1 MEYKLALNKE
11 KIARYIE
18 NFKLLALDIETS
30 PLSQYRNDE
39 KSALDAH
46 KSTITGMSFSVS
58 KGSGIY
64 VPFHHKVGLNADF
77 VDNWDWIKQNIL
89 MNENLIVVIHNAAFE
104 TMFFYALGCVPQCK
118 VYDTLAAAQMTL
130 KTQTEFRKLADS
142 GLKKLVPELLNIELP
157 SFKDVTQGVYFDMLD
172 SESFETIRYACA
184 DSDYALQLYYL
195 FNKWFDENM
204 PKHRFI
210 VEQIESPTA
219 VYVGLMKYNGVHL
232 DLNLMHEKGL
242 EAGLQIDQLKED
254 IAIMTDGASIGA
266 NASTKAFKDY
276 LYKTL
281 GLPVLKTTE
290 KFSEAVDDEALILL
304 SEWCEQNRPELVPIF
319 QMIAEYRKW
328 NKLKSTYISGYL
340 KFLNTDTKRIHPDLM
355 PLATETGRF
364 ASRNANLQNCFD
376 DKTEILTKR
385 GFVLFSEL
393 RNDDEVAQW
402 ENGEIEFVKPM
413 EIISQNYEGE
423 LIQITNQHINLCM
436 TPEHRC
442 LLKSRK
448 SNKWTVVS
456 AKDYLM
462 DARQLHAGQYHFGK
476 KKMNIHQIIILCAT
490 QADGN
495 YRDGGIEFSFSKE
508 RKYYRLKYA
517 LDVTK
522 TKYGEGFR
530 KSGQYRIRIMK
541 GPLVEWI
548 KSLLGDKKCFGKWL
562 LNYDR
567 NTVKTILDEIQHWDG
582 CFTRSNFYSSSVKE
596 NVDWMQILYVLTGTR
611 AHLREYWN
619 KNSNSAINYQLDIT
633 DSLFSQ
639 TANAKKEVFAYK
651 GKVYCVSVPSEFI
664 VVRRFGQVCITGNCP
679 RKDNDPIGIR
689 KFIAAPKGKML
700 ISLDFSQIE
709 LRVGAFYCRDEKMLE
724 TYRNNGDIHAQ
735 TTSVIFNIPF
745 SEAIDKGNSHYKER
759 RTIAKNCNF
768 GVFYGLF
775 PKGLQRTLK
784 FKAGLS
790 KSIDECY
797 EIISNLKAGY
807 KGLEIWQRKVKRQA
821 AEDGYTE
828 TYLGRRRYLPSITS
842 ADWAKKSF
850 AQRCALNT
858 PIQGTAAD
866 ILKLAMGRIIKGLSE
881 RLWLKPLLQVH
892 DELIF
897 EVPEDKVNESVE
909 FVKSC
914 MEQQPFEDF
923 DVPIIAEAE
932 VGKTFGTLHE
942 I

>member
-11 KIARYIE
+11 EIAKYIE
-18 NFKLLALDIETS
+18 NSKILALDIETS
-30 PLSQYRNDE
+30 PLPQYRDDE

-77 VDNWDWIKQNIL
+77 VDTWQWIKENIL
-89 MNENLIVVIHNAAFE
+89 MNENLTVVIHNAAFE

-118 VYDTLAAAQMTL
+118 IYDTLAAAQMTL
-130 KTQTEFRKLADS
+130 KNETEFRKLSDS
-142 GLKKLVPELLNIELP
+142 GLKKLAPELLGIELP
-157 SFKDVTQGVYFDMLD
+157 SFEDVTDGNFFNELS
-172 SESFETIRYACA
+172 SEDFETIRYACA
-184 DSDYALQLYYL
+184 DSDYALQLYHV
-195 FNKWFDENM
+195 FNKWFAKNM

-219 VYVGLMKYNGVHL
+219 VYVGLMKYNGVPL
-232 DLNLMHEKGL
+232 DLGLMHKKGI
-242 EAGLQIDQLKED
+242 EASSQIDQLQED
-254 IAIMTDGASIGA
+254 IAIMTDGVDVGA

-304 SEWCEQNRPELVPIF
+304 SEWCEQNRPDLVPIF
-319 QMIAEYRKW
+319 QMITEYRKW
-328 NKLKSTYISGYL
+328 NKLKSTYIDGYL
-340 KFLNTDTKRIHPDLM
+340 KFLNTATNRIHPDLM

-364 ASRNANLQNCFD
+364 ASRNANLQN
-376 DKTEILTKR
+376 T
-385 GFVLFSEL
+385 
-393 RNDDEVAQW
+393 
-402 ENGEIEFVKPM
+402 
-413 EIISQNYEGE
+413 
-423 LIQITNQHINLCM
+423 
-436 TPEHRC
+436 
-442 LLKSRK
+442 
-448 SNKWTVVS
+448 
-456 AKDYLM
+456 
-462 DARQLHAGQYHFGK
+462 
-476 KKMNIHQIIILCAT
+476 
-490 QADGN
+490 
-495 YRDGGIEFSFSKE
+495 
-508 RKYYRLKYA
+508 
-517 LDVTK
+517 
-522 TKYGEGFR
+522 
-530 KSGQYRIRIMK
+530 
-541 GPLVEWI
+541 
-548 KSLLGDKKCFGKWL
+548 
-562 LNYDR
+562 
-567 NTVKTILDEIQHWDG
+567 
-582 CFTRSNFYSSSVKE
+582 
-596 NVDWMQILYVLTGTR
+596 
-611 AHLREYWN
+611 
-619 KNSNSAINYQLDIT
+619 
-633 DSLFSQ
+633 
-639 TANAKKEVFAYK
+639 
-651 GKVYCVSVPSEFI
+651 
-664 VVRRFGQVCITGNCP
+664 P

-724 TYRNNGDIHAQ
+724 TYRNNGDIHAS

-745 SEAIDKGNSHYKER
+745 KEAVDKNVEHYKER

-807 KGLEIWQRKVKRQA
+807 KGLESWQRKVKRQA

-828 TYLGRRRYLPSITS
+828 TYLGRRRYLPNITS
-842 ADWAKKSF
+842 ANWGKKSF

-897 EVPEDKVNESVE
+897 EVPEDKVNEAVN
-909 FVKSC
+909 FVQEC
-914 MEQQPFEDF
+914 MEQQPFKAF

>member
-364 ASRNANLQNCFD
+364 ASRNANLQN
-376 DKTEILTKR
+376 T
-385 GFVLFSEL
+385 
-393 RNDDEVAQW
+393 
-402 ENGEIEFVKPM
+402 
-413 EIISQNYEGE
+413 
-423 LIQITNQHINLCM
+423 
-436 TPEHRC
+436 
-442 LLKSRK
+442 
-448 SNKWTVVS
+448 
-456 AKDYLM
+456 
-462 DARQLHAGQYHFGK
+462 
-476 KKMNIHQIIILCAT
+476 
-490 QADGN
+490 
-495 YRDGGIEFSFSKE
+495 
-508 RKYYRLKYA
+508 
-517 LDVTK
+517 
-522 TKYGEGFR
+522 
-530 KSGQYRIRIMK
+530 
-541 GPLVEWI
+541 
-548 KSLLGDKKCFGKWL
+548 
-562 LNYDR
+562 
-567 NTVKTILDEIQHWDG
+567 
-582 CFTRSNFYSSSVKE
+582 
-596 NVDWMQILYVLTGTR
+596 
-611 AHLREYWN
+611 
-619 KNSNSAINYQLDIT
+619 
-633 DSLFSQ
+633 
-639 TANAKKEVFAYK
+639 
-651 GKVYCVSVPSEFI
+651 
-664 VVRRFGQVCITGNCP
+664 P

-709 LRVGAFYCRDEKMLE
+709 LRIGAFYCRDEKMLE

-790 KSIDECY
+790 KSIDECC

-807 KGLEIWQRKVKRQA
+807 KGLEKWQRKGKRQA
-821 AEDGYTE
+821 AEDGYVE

-842 ADWAKKSF
+842 ADWGKKSF

-881 RLWLKPLLQVH
+881 RLWLKPLLQIH

-897 EVPEDKVNESVE
+897 EVPKDKVNEAVN
-909 FVKSC
+909 FVKEC
-914 MEQQPFEDF
+914 MEQQPFEGF
-923 DVPIIAEAE
+923 DVPIIAEAAAGE
-932 VGKTFGTLHE
+932 TFGTLSE
-942 I
+942 LENGTLPLPITSY

>member
-242 EAGLQIDQLKED
+242 EASLQIDQLKED
-254 IAIMTDGASIGA
+254 IAIMTDGVDVGA

-276 LYKTL
+276 LYKTI

-328 NKLKSTYISGYL
+328 NKLKSTYIDGYL
-340 KFLNTDTKRIHPDLM
+340 KFLNTATNRIHPDLM

-364 ASRNANLQNCFD
+364 ASRNANLQN
-376 DKTEILTKR
+376 
-385 GFVLFSEL
+385 
-393 RNDDEVAQW
+393 
-402 ENGEIEFVKPM
+402 M
-413 EIISQNYEGE
+413 
-423 LIQITNQHINLCM
+423 
-436 TPEHRC
+436 
-442 LLKSRK
+442 
-448 SNKWTVVS
+448 
-456 AKDYLM
+456 
-462 DARQLHAGQYHFGK
+462 
-476 KKMNIHQIIILCAT
+476 
-490 QADGN
+490 
-495 YRDGGIEFSFSKE
+495 
-508 RKYYRLKYA
+508 
-517 LDVTK
+517 
-522 TKYGEGFR
+522 
-530 KSGQYRIRIMK
+530 
-541 GPLVEWI
+541 
-548 KSLLGDKKCFGKWL
+548 
-562 LNYDR
+562 
-567 NTVKTILDEIQHWDG
+567 
-582 CFTRSNFYSSSVKE
+582 
-596 NVDWMQILYVLTGTR
+596 
-611 AHLREYWN
+611 
-619 KNSNSAINYQLDIT
+619 
-633 DSLFSQ
+633 
-639 TANAKKEVFAYK
+639 
-651 GKVYCVSVPSEFI
+651 
-664 VVRRFGQVCITGNCP
+664 P

-700 ISLDFSQIE
+700 VSLDFSQIE
-709 LRVGAFYCRDEKMLE
+709 LRVGAFYCKDEKMLE

-745 SEAIDKGNSHYKER
+745 SEAIDKGASRYKER

-790 KSIDECY
+790 KSIDECC

-807 KGLEIWQRKVKRQA
+807 KGLEKWQRKVKRQA
-821 AEDGYTE
+821 AKDGHAE

-842 ADWAKKSF
+842 ADWGKKSF

-897 EVPEDKVNESVE
+897 EVPEDKVNEAVN
-909 FVKSC
+909 FVKKC
-914 MEQQPFEDF
+914 MEQQPFEGF
-923 DVPIIAEAE
+923 DVPIIAEAAAGE
-932 VGKTFGTLHE
+932 TFGTLSE
-942 I
+942 LENGTLPLPITSF

>member
-1 MEYKLALNKE
+1 MDYKLALNKE
-11 KIARYIE
+11 EIARYIE

-30 PLSQYRNDE
+30 PLPQYRNDE

-77 VDNWDWIKQNIL
+77 VDTWQWIKENIL
-89 MNENLIVVIHNAAFE
+89 MNENLTLVIHNAAFE

-130 KTQTEFRKLADS
+130 KIKTEFRKLSDC

-157 SFKDVTQGVYFDMLD
+157 SFEDVTQGVYFDMLD

-210 VEQIESPTA
+210 AEQIESHTA
-219 VYVGLMKYNGVHL
+219 VYVGLMKYNGVPL
-232 DLNLMHEKGL
+232 DLDLMHEKGL
-242 EAGLQIDQLKED
+242 EASLQIDQLKED

-266 NASTKAFKDY
+266 NASTKAFKNY

-304 SEWCEQNRPELVPIF
+304 SEWCEKNWPELVPIF

-328 NKLKSTYISGYL
+328 NKLKSTYIDGYL
-340 KFLNTDTKRIHPDLM
+340 KFLNTATNRIHPDLM

-364 ASRNANLQNCFD
+364 ASRNANLQN
-376 DKTEILTKR
+376 
-385 GFVLFSEL
+385 
-393 RNDDEVAQW
+393 
-402 ENGEIEFVKPM
+402 M
-413 EIISQNYEGE
+413 
-423 LIQITNQHINLCM
+423 
-436 TPEHRC
+436 
-442 LLKSRK
+442 
-448 SNKWTVVS
+448 
-456 AKDYLM
+456 
-462 DARQLHAGQYHFGK
+462 
-476 KKMNIHQIIILCAT
+476 
-490 QADGN
+490 
-495 YRDGGIEFSFSKE
+495 
-508 RKYYRLKYA
+508 
-517 LDVTK
+517 
-522 TKYGEGFR
+522 
-530 KSGQYRIRIMK
+530 
-541 GPLVEWI
+541 
-548 KSLLGDKKCFGKWL
+548 
-562 LNYDR
+562 
-567 NTVKTILDEIQHWDG
+567 
-582 CFTRSNFYSSSVKE
+582 
-596 NVDWMQILYVLTGTR
+596 
-611 AHLREYWN
+611 
-619 KNSNSAINYQLDIT
+619 
-633 DSLFSQ
+633 
-639 TANAKKEVFAYK
+639 
-651 GKVYCVSVPSEFI
+651 
-664 VVRRFGQVCITGNCP
+664 P

-689 KFIAAPKGKML
+689 KFIAAPRGNVL

-745 SEAIDKGNSHYKER
+745 SEAIDKGASHYKER

-775 PKGLQRTLK
+775 PKGLRKTLK
-784 FKAGLS
+784 FKAGLN
-790 KSIDECY
+790 KSIDECC
-797 EIISNLKAGY
+797 EVISNLKAGY
-807 KGLEIWQRKVKRQA
+807 KGLEKWQREVKRQA
-821 AEDGYTE
+821 AEDGYVE

-842 ADWAKKSF
+842 ADWGKKSF

-897 EVPEDKVNESVE
+897 EVPEDKVNEAVN
-909 FVKSC
+909 FVKKC
-914 MEQQPFEDF
+914 MEQQPFKGF
-923 DVPIIAEAE
+923 DVPIIAEAAAGE
-932 VGKTFGTLHE
+932 TFGTLHE

>member
-11 KIARYIE
+11 EIAKYIE
-18 NFKLLALDIETS
+18 NSKILALDIETS
-30 PLSQYRNDE
+30 PLPQYRNDE

-77 VDNWDWIKQNIL
+77 VDTWQWIKENIL
-89 MNENLIVVIHNAAFE
+89 MNEKLTVVIHNAAFE

-118 VYDTLAAAQMTL
+118 IYDTMAAAQMTL
-130 KTQTEFRKLADS
+130 KTKTEFRKLNDC
-142 GLKKLVPELLNIELP
+142 GLKNLVQKLIKDKLP
-157 SFKDVTQGVYFDMLD
+157 TFEDVTNGMFFDELN
-172 SESFETIRYACA
+172 SEDFETIRYACA

-195 FNKWFDENM
+195 FNKWFAENM

-210 VEQIESPTA
+210 IEQIESPTA
-219 VYVGLMKYNGVHL
+219 VYVGLMKYNGVPL

-242 EAGLQIDQLKED
+242 EADLQIDQLKED

-266 NASTKAFKDY
+266 NAGTKAFKDY

-319 QMIAEYRKW
+319 QMITEYRKW
-328 NKLKSTYISGYL
+328 NKLKSTYIDGYL
-340 KFLNTDTKRIHPDLM
+340 KFINTVTNRIHPDLM

-364 ASRNANLQNCFD
+364 ASRNANLQN
-376 DKTEILTKR
+376 T
-385 GFVLFSEL
+385 
-393 RNDDEVAQW
+393 
-402 ENGEIEFVKPM
+402 
-413 EIISQNYEGE
+413 
-423 LIQITNQHINLCM
+423 
-436 TPEHRC
+436 
-442 LLKSRK
+442 
-448 SNKWTVVS
+448 
-456 AKDYLM
+456 
-462 DARQLHAGQYHFGK
+462 
-476 KKMNIHQIIILCAT
+476 
-490 QADGN
+490 
-495 YRDGGIEFSFSKE
+495 
-508 RKYYRLKYA
+508 
-517 LDVTK
+517 
-522 TKYGEGFR
+522 
-530 KSGQYRIRIMK
+530 
-541 GPLVEWI
+541 
-548 KSLLGDKKCFGKWL
+548 
-562 LNYDR
+562 
-567 NTVKTILDEIQHWDG
+567 
-582 CFTRSNFYSSSVKE
+582 
-596 NVDWMQILYVLTGTR
+596 
-611 AHLREYWN
+611 
-619 KNSNSAINYQLDIT
+619 
-633 DSLFSQ
+633 
-639 TANAKKEVFAYK
+639 
-651 GKVYCVSVPSEFI
+651 
-664 VVRRFGQVCITGNCP
+664 P

-689 KFIAAPKGKML
+689 KFIAAPKGKVL

-735 TTSVIFNIPF
+735 TTSVIFNITF

-790 KSIDECY
+790 KSIDECC

-807 KGLEIWQRKVKRQA
+807 KGLESWQRKVKRQA

-842 ADWAKKSF
+842 ADWGKKSF

-897 EVPEDKVNESVE
+897 EVPEDKVNEAVN
-909 FVKSC
+909 FVKEC

-923 DVPIIAEAE
+923 DVPIIAEAAAGE
-932 VGKTFGTLHE
+932 TFGTLSE
-942 I
+942 LENGTLPLPITSYCSK

>member
-364 ASRNANLQNCFD
+364 ASRNANLQN
-376 DKTEILTKR
+376 T
-385 GFVLFSEL
+385 
-393 RNDDEVAQW
+393 
-402 ENGEIEFVKPM
+402 
-413 EIISQNYEGE
+413 
-423 LIQITNQHINLCM
+423 
-436 TPEHRC
+436 
-442 LLKSRK
+442 
-448 SNKWTVVS
+448 
-456 AKDYLM
+456 
-462 DARQLHAGQYHFGK
+462 
-476 KKMNIHQIIILCAT
+476 
-490 QADGN
+490 
-495 YRDGGIEFSFSKE
+495 
-508 RKYYRLKYA
+508 
-517 LDVTK
+517 
-522 TKYGEGFR
+522 
-530 KSGQYRIRIMK
+530 
-541 GPLVEWI
+541 
-548 KSLLGDKKCFGKWL
+548 
-562 LNYDR
+562 
-567 NTVKTILDEIQHWDG
+567 
-582 CFTRSNFYSSSVKE
+582 
-596 NVDWMQILYVLTGTR
+596 
-611 AHLREYWN
+611 
-619 KNSNSAINYQLDIT
+619 
-633 DSLFSQ
+633 
-639 TANAKKEVFAYK
+639 
-651 GKVYCVSVPSEFI
+651 
-664 VVRRFGQVCITGNCP
+664 P

-709 LRVGAFYCRDEKMLE
+709 LRIGAFYCRDEKMLE

-790 KSIDECY
+790 KSIDECC

-807 KGLEIWQRKVKRQA
+807 KGLEKWQRKVKRQA
-821 AEDGYTE
+821 AEDGYVE

-842 ADWAKKSF
+842 ADWGKKSF

-881 RLWLKPLLQVH
+881 RLWLKPLLQIH

-897 EVPEDKVNESVE
+897 EVPKDKVNGAVN
-909 FVKSC
+909 FVKEC
-914 MEQQPFEDF
+914 MEQQPFEGF
-923 DVPIIAEAE
+923 DVPIIAEAAAGE
-932 VGKTFGTLHE
+932 TFGTLSE
-942 I
+942 LENGTLPLPITSY

>member
-118 VYDTLAAAQMTL
+118 VYDTLAAAQMSL

-364 ASRNANLQNCFD
+364 ASRNANLQN
-376 DKTEILTKR
+376 T
-385 GFVLFSEL
+385 
-393 RNDDEVAQW
+393 
-402 ENGEIEFVKPM
+402 
-413 EIISQNYEGE
+413 
-423 LIQITNQHINLCM
+423 
-436 TPEHRC
+436 
-442 LLKSRK
+442 
-448 SNKWTVVS
+448 
-456 AKDYLM
+456 
-462 DARQLHAGQYHFGK
+462 
-476 KKMNIHQIIILCAT
+476 
-490 QADGN
+490 
-495 YRDGGIEFSFSKE
+495 
-508 RKYYRLKYA
+508 
-517 LDVTK
+517 
-522 TKYGEGFR
+522 
-530 KSGQYRIRIMK
+530 
-541 GPLVEWI
+541 
-548 KSLLGDKKCFGKWL
+548 
-562 LNYDR
+562 
-567 NTVKTILDEIQHWDG
+567 
-582 CFTRSNFYSSSVKE
+582 
-596 NVDWMQILYVLTGTR
+596 
-611 AHLREYWN
+611 
-619 KNSNSAINYQLDIT
+619 
-633 DSLFSQ
+633 
-639 TANAKKEVFAYK
+639 
-651 GKVYCVSVPSEFI
+651 
-664 VVRRFGQVCITGNCP
+664 P

-709 LRVGAFYCRDEKMLE
+709 LRIGAFYCRDEKMLE

-790 KSIDECY
+790 KSIDECC

-807 KGLEIWQRKVKRQA
+807 KGLEKWQRKVKRQA
-821 AEDGYTE
+821 AEDGYVE

-842 ADWAKKSF
+842 ADWGKKSF

-881 RLWLKPLLQVH
+881 RLWLKPLLQIH

-897 EVPEDKVNESVE
+897 EVPKDKVNEAVN
-909 FVKSC
+909 FVKEC
-914 MEQQPFEDF
+914 MEQQPFEGF
-923 DVPIIAEAE
+923 DVPIIAEAAAGE
-932 VGKTFGTLHE
+932 TFGTLSE
-942 I
+942 LENGTLPLPITSY

>member
-1 MEYKLALNKE
+1 MDYKLALSKE
-11 KIARYIE
+11 EIARYIE

-30 PLSQYRNDE
+30 PLPQYRNDE

-77 VDNWDWIKQNIL
+77 VDTWQWIKQNIL
-89 MNENLIVVIHNAAFE
+89 MNENLTLVIHNAAFE

-157 SFKDVTQGVYFDMLD
+157 SFEDVTQGVYFDMLD
-172 SESFETIRYACA
+172 PESFETICYACA
-184 DSDYALQLYYL
+184 DSDYALQLYCL

-219 VYVGLMKYNGVHL
+219 VYVGLMKYNGVPL
-232 DLNLMHEKGL
+232 DLDLMHEKGL
-242 EAGLQIDQLKED
+242 EASLQIDQLKED

-266 NASTKAFKDY
+266 NASTKAFKNY

-304 SEWCEQNRPELVPIF
+304 SEWCEKNRPELVPIF

-328 NKLKSTYISGYL
+328 NKLKSTYIDGYL
-340 KFLNTDTKRIHPDLM
+340 KFLNTATNRIHPDLM

-364 ASRNANLQNCFD
+364 ASRNANLQN
-376 DKTEILTKR
+376 
-385 GFVLFSEL
+385 
-393 RNDDEVAQW
+393 
-402 ENGEIEFVKPM
+402 M
-413 EIISQNYEGE
+413 
-423 LIQITNQHINLCM
+423 
-436 TPEHRC
+436 
-442 LLKSRK
+442 
-448 SNKWTVVS
+448 
-456 AKDYLM
+456 
-462 DARQLHAGQYHFGK
+462 
-476 KKMNIHQIIILCAT
+476 
-490 QADGN
+490 
-495 YRDGGIEFSFSKE
+495 
-508 RKYYRLKYA
+508 
-517 LDVTK
+517 
-522 TKYGEGFR
+522 
-530 KSGQYRIRIMK
+530 
-541 GPLVEWI
+541 
-548 KSLLGDKKCFGKWL
+548 
-562 LNYDR
+562 
-567 NTVKTILDEIQHWDG
+567 
-582 CFTRSNFYSSSVKE
+582 
-596 NVDWMQILYVLTGTR
+596 
-611 AHLREYWN
+611 
-619 KNSNSAINYQLDIT
+619 
-633 DSLFSQ
+633 
-639 TANAKKEVFAYK
+639 
-651 GKVYCVSVPSEFI
+651 
-664 VVRRFGQVCITGNCP
+664 P

-689 KFIAAPKGKML
+689 KFIAAPRGNVL

-745 SEAIDKGNSHYKER
+745 SEAIDKGASHYKER

-775 PKGLQRTLK
+775 PKGLQKTLK
-784 FKAGLS
+784 FKAGLN
-790 KSIDECY
+790 KSIDECC
-797 EIISNLKAGY
+797 EVISNLKAGY
-807 KGLEIWQRKVKRQA
+807 EGLEKWQREVKRQA
-821 AEDGYTE
+821 AEDGYVE

-842 ADWAKKSF
+842 ADWGKKSF

-881 RLWLKPLLQVH
+881 RLWIKPLLQVH

-897 EVPEDKVNESVE
+897 EVPENKVNEAVN
-909 FVKSC
+909 FVKKC
-914 MEQQPFEDF
+914 MEQQPFEGF
-923 DVPIIAEAE
+923 DVPIIAEAAAGE
-932 VGKTFGTLHE
+932 TFGTLHE

>member
-1 MEYKLALNKE
+1 MDYKLALNKE
-11 KIARYIE
+11 EIARYIE

-30 PLSQYRNDE
+30 PLPQYRNDE

-77 VDNWDWIKQNIL
+77 VDIWEWIKENIL
-89 MNENLIVVIHNAAFE
+89 MNENLTLVIHNAAFE

-130 KTQTEFRKLADS
+130 KTQTKFRKLADS

-157 SFKDVTQGVYFDMLD
+157 SFEDVTQGVYFDMLD

-184 DSDYALQLYYL
+184 DSDYALQLYHV

-364 ASRNANLQNCFD
+364 ASRNANLQN
-376 DKTEILTKR
+376 T
-385 GFVLFSEL
+385 
-393 RNDDEVAQW
+393 
-402 ENGEIEFVKPM
+402 
-413 EIISQNYEGE
+413 
-423 LIQITNQHINLCM
+423 
-436 TPEHRC
+436 
-442 LLKSRK
+442 
-448 SNKWTVVS
+448 
-456 AKDYLM
+456 
-462 DARQLHAGQYHFGK
+462 
-476 KKMNIHQIIILCAT
+476 
-490 QADGN
+490 
-495 YRDGGIEFSFSKE
+495 
-508 RKYYRLKYA
+508 
-517 LDVTK
+517 
-522 TKYGEGFR
+522 
-530 KSGQYRIRIMK
+530 
-541 GPLVEWI
+541 
-548 KSLLGDKKCFGKWL
+548 
-562 LNYDR
+562 
-567 NTVKTILDEIQHWDG
+567 
-582 CFTRSNFYSSSVKE
+582 
-596 NVDWMQILYVLTGTR
+596 
-611 AHLREYWN
+611 
-619 KNSNSAINYQLDIT
+619 
-633 DSLFSQ
+633 
-639 TANAKKEVFAYK
+639 
-651 GKVYCVSVPSEFI
+651 
-664 VVRRFGQVCITGNCP
+664 P

-709 LRVGAFYCRDEKMLE
+709 LRIGAFYCRDEKMLE

-790 KSIDECY
+790 KSIDECC
-797 EIISNLKAGY
+797 EIISNLKAGD
-807 KGLEIWQRKVKRQA
+807 KGLEKWQRKVKKQA
-821 AEDGYTE
+821 AEDGCIE

-842 ADWAKKSF
+842 ADWGKKSF

-897 EVPEDKVNESVE
+897 EVPEDKVNEAVN
-909 FVKSC
+909 FVKEC
-914 MEQQPFEDF
+914 MEQQPFEGF
-923 DVPIIAEAE
+923 DVPIIAEAAAGE
-932 VGKTFGTLHE
+932 TFGTLSE
-942 I
+942 LENGTLPLPITSYCSK

>member
-1 MEYKLALNKE
+1 MLNYKLALSKE
-11 KIARYIE
+11 EIARYIE

-30 PLSQYRNDE
+30 PLPQYRNDE

-58 KGSGIY
+58 KVSGIY

-77 VDNWDWIKQNIL
+77 VNTWDWIKQNIL
-89 MNENLIVVIHNAAFE
+89 MDENLTVVVHNAAFE

-118 VYDTLAAAQMTL
+118 IYDTLAAAQLTL
-130 KTQTEFRKLADS
+130 KTSTEFRKLSDS
-142 GLKKLVPELLNIELP
+142 GLKKLVPELLKVELP
-157 SFKDVTQGVYFDMLD
+157 TFEDVTKGCFFDELD
-172 SESFETIRYACA
+172 SQNPETIRYACA
-184 DSDYALQLYYL
+184 DSDYTLQLYHV
-195 FNKWFDENM
+195 FNNWFDENL

-210 VEQIESPTA
+210 VAQIESPTA
-219 VYVGLMKYNGVHL
+219 VYVGLMKYNGVPL
-232 DLNLMHEKGL
+232 DLDLMHKKGI
-242 EAGLQIDQLKED
+242 EASLQIDQLKED
-254 IAIMTDGASIGA
+254 IAIMTDGVDVGA

-290 KFSEAVDDEALILL
+290 KFSEAVNDEALILL

-328 NKLKSTYISGYL
+328 NKLKSTYIDGYL
-340 KFLNTDTKRIHPDLM
+340 KFLNTATKRIHPDLM

-364 ASRNANLQNCFD
+364 ASRNANLQN
-376 DKTEILTKR
+376 T
-385 GFVLFSEL
+385 
-393 RNDDEVAQW
+393 
-402 ENGEIEFVKPM
+402 
-413 EIISQNYEGE
+413 
-423 LIQITNQHINLCM
+423 
-436 TPEHRC
+436 
-442 LLKSRK
+442 
-448 SNKWTVVS
+448 
-456 AKDYLM
+456 
-462 DARQLHAGQYHFGK
+462 
-476 KKMNIHQIIILCAT
+476 
-490 QADGN
+490 
-495 YRDGGIEFSFSKE
+495 
-508 RKYYRLKYA
+508 
-517 LDVTK
+517 
-522 TKYGEGFR
+522 
-530 KSGQYRIRIMK
+530 
-541 GPLVEWI
+541 
-548 KSLLGDKKCFGKWL
+548 
-562 LNYDR
+562 
-567 NTVKTILDEIQHWDG
+567 
-582 CFTRSNFYSSSVKE
+582 
-596 NVDWMQILYVLTGTR
+596 
-611 AHLREYWN
+611 
-619 KNSNSAINYQLDIT
+619 
-633 DSLFSQ
+633 
-639 TANAKKEVFAYK
+639 
-651 GKVYCVSVPSEFI
+651 
-664 VVRRFGQVCITGNCP
+664 P

-700 ISLDFSQIE
+700 VSLDFSQIE
-709 LRVGAFYCRDEKMLE
+709 LRIGAFYCRDEKMLE

-745 SEAIDKGNSHYKER
+745 SEAINKGASHYKER

-807 KGLEIWQRKVKRQA
+807 KGLEKWQRKVKRQA
-821 AEDGYTE
+821 AEDGHAE
-828 TYLGRRRYLPSITS
+828 TYLGRRRYLPNIIS
-842 ADWAKKSF
+842 ADWGKKSF

-866 ILKLAMGRIIKGLSE
+866 ILKLAMGRLIKGLSE
-881 RLWLKPLLQVH
+881 RLWLKPLLQIH

-897 EVPEDKVNESVE
+897 EVPEDKVNEAVN
-909 FVKSC
+909 FVKKC
-914 MEQQPFEDF
+914 MEKQPFEDF

>member
-1 MEYKLALNKE
+1 MDYKLALNKE
-11 KIARYIE
+11 EIARYIE

-30 PLSQYRNDE
+30 PLPQYRNDE

-77 VDNWDWIKQNIL
+77 VDIWEWIKENIL
-89 MNENLIVVIHNAAFE
+89 MNENLTLVIHNAAFE

-364 ASRNANLQNCFD
+364 ASRNANLQN
-376 DKTEILTKR
+376 T
-385 GFVLFSEL
+385 
-393 RNDDEVAQW
+393 
-402 ENGEIEFVKPM
+402 
-413 EIISQNYEGE
+413 
-423 LIQITNQHINLCM
+423 
-436 TPEHRC
+436 
-442 LLKSRK
+442 
-448 SNKWTVVS
+448 
-456 AKDYLM
+456 
-462 DARQLHAGQYHFGK
+462 
-476 KKMNIHQIIILCAT
+476 
-490 QADGN
+490 
-495 YRDGGIEFSFSKE
+495 
-508 RKYYRLKYA
+508 
-517 LDVTK
+517 
-522 TKYGEGFR
+522 
-530 KSGQYRIRIMK
+530 
-541 GPLVEWI
+541 
-548 KSLLGDKKCFGKWL
+548 
-562 LNYDR
+562 
-567 NTVKTILDEIQHWDG
+567 
-582 CFTRSNFYSSSVKE
+582 
-596 NVDWMQILYVLTGTR
+596 
-611 AHLREYWN
+611 
-619 KNSNSAINYQLDIT
+619 
-633 DSLFSQ
+633 
-639 TANAKKEVFAYK
+639 
-651 GKVYCVSVPSEFI
+651 
-664 VVRRFGQVCITGNCP
+664 P

-709 LRVGAFYCRDEKMLE
+709 LRIGAFYCRDEKMLE

-790 KSIDECY
+790 KSIDECC

-807 KGLEIWQRKVKRQA
+807 KGLEKWQRKVKRQA
-821 AEDGYTE
+821 AEDGYVE

-842 ADWAKKSF
+842 ADWGKKSF

-881 RLWLKPLLQVH
+881 RLWLKPLLQIH

-897 EVPEDKVNESVE
+897 EVPKDKVNEAVN
-909 FVKSC
+909 FVKEC
-914 MEQQPFEDF
+914 MEQQPFEGF
-923 DVPIIAEAE
+923 DVPIIAEAAAGE
-932 VGKTFGTLHE
+932 TFGTLSE
-942 I
+942 LENGTLPLPITSY

>member
-1 MEYKLALNKE
+1 MDYKLALSKE
-11 KIARYIE
+11 EIARYIE

-30 PLSQYRNDE
+30 PLPQYRNDE
-39 KSALDAH
+39 KSALDTH

-58 KGSGIY
+58 KDSGIY

-77 VDNWDWIKQNIL
+77 VDTWQWIKENIL
-89 MNENLIVVIHNAAFE
+89 MNENLTLVIHNAAFE
-104 TMFFYALGCVPQCK
+104 TMFFYALSCVPQCK
-118 VYDTLAAAQMTL
+118 IYDTLAAAQMTL
-130 KTQTEFRKLADS
+130 KTDTEFRKLSDC

-157 SFKDVTQGVYFDMLD
+157 SFEDVTQGVYFDMLD

-219 VYVGLMKYNGVHL
+219 VYVGLMKYNGVPL
-232 DLNLMHEKGL
+232 DLDLMHKKDV
-242 EAGLQIDQLKED
+242 EASLQIDQLKED

-266 NASTKAFKDY
+266 NASTKAFKNY

-328 NKLKSTYISGYL
+328 NKLKSTYIDGYL
-340 KFLNTDTKRIHPDLM
+340 KFLNTATNRIHPDLM

-364 ASRNANLQNCFD
+364 ASRNANLQN
-376 DKTEILTKR
+376 
-385 GFVLFSEL
+385 
-393 RNDDEVAQW
+393 
-402 ENGEIEFVKPM
+402 M
-413 EIISQNYEGE
+413 
-423 LIQITNQHINLCM
+423 
-436 TPEHRC
+436 
-442 LLKSRK
+442 
-448 SNKWTVVS
+448 
-456 AKDYLM
+456 
-462 DARQLHAGQYHFGK
+462 
-476 KKMNIHQIIILCAT
+476 
-490 QADGN
+490 
-495 YRDGGIEFSFSKE
+495 
-508 RKYYRLKYA
+508 
-517 LDVTK
+517 
-522 TKYGEGFR
+522 
-530 KSGQYRIRIMK
+530 
-541 GPLVEWI
+541 
-548 KSLLGDKKCFGKWL
+548 
-562 LNYDR
+562 
-567 NTVKTILDEIQHWDG
+567 
-582 CFTRSNFYSSSVKE
+582 
-596 NVDWMQILYVLTGTR
+596 
-611 AHLREYWN
+611 
-619 KNSNSAINYQLDIT
+619 
-633 DSLFSQ
+633 
-639 TANAKKEVFAYK
+639 
-651 GKVYCVSVPSEFI
+651 
-664 VVRRFGQVCITGNCP
+664 P

-700 ISLDFSQIE
+700 VSLDFSQIE

-790 KSIDECY
+790 KSIDECC

-807 KGLEIWQRKVKRQA
+807 KGLEKWQRKVKRQA
-821 AEDGYTE
+821 AEDGYVE

-842 ADWAKKSF
+842 ADWGKKSF

-881 RLWLKPLLQVH
+881 RLWLKPLLQIH

-897 EVPEDKVNESVE
+897 EVPKDKVNEAVN
-909 FVKSC
+909 FVKEC
-914 MEQQPFEDF
+914 MEQQPFEGF
-923 DVPIIAEAE
+923 DVPIIAEAAAGE
-932 VGKTFGTLHE
+932 TFGTLSE
-942 I
+942 LENGTLPLPITSY

>member
-1 MEYKLALNKE
+1 MEYKLALNRE
-11 KIARYIE
+11 EIARYIE
-18 NFKLLALDIETS
+18 KFKLLALDIETS

-77 VDNWDWIKQNIL
+77 VDTWQWIKENVL
-89 MNENLIVVIHNAAFE
+89 MNENLTLVIHNAAFE
-104 TMFFYALGCVPQCK
+104 TMFLYALGCIPQCK
-118 VYDTLAAAQMTL
+118 IYDTMAAAQMTL
-130 KTQTEFRKLADS
+130 KNEAEFRKLSDS
-142 GLKKLVPELLNIELP
+142 GLKKLAPELLEIELP
-157 SFKDVTQGVYFDMLD
+157 SFEDVTDGNFFDELS
-172 SESFETIRYACA
+172 SEDFETIRYACA
-184 DSDYALQLYYL
+184 DSDYALQLYHL

-219 VYVGLMKYNGVHL
+219 VYVGLMKYNGVPL
-232 DLNLMHEKGL
+232 DLDLMHEKGL
-242 EAGLQIDQLKED
+242 EASLQIDQLKED
-254 IAIMTDGASIGA
+254 IAIMTDGVNVGA

-281 GLPVLKTTE
+281 RLPVLKTTE

-304 SEWCEQNRPELVPIF
+304 SEWCEQNRPGLVPIF
-319 QMIAEYRKW
+319 QMITEYRKW
-328 NKLKSTYISGYL
+328 NKLKSTYIDGYL
-340 KFLNTDTKRIHPDLM
+340 KFLNIATNRIHPDLM

-364 ASRNANLQNCFD
+364 ASRNANLQN
-376 DKTEILTKR
+376 
-385 GFVLFSEL
+385 
-393 RNDDEVAQW
+393 
-402 ENGEIEFVKPM
+402 M
-413 EIISQNYEGE
+413 
-423 LIQITNQHINLCM
+423 
-436 TPEHRC
+436 
-442 LLKSRK
+442 
-448 SNKWTVVS
+448 
-456 AKDYLM
+456 
-462 DARQLHAGQYHFGK
+462 
-476 KKMNIHQIIILCAT
+476 
-490 QADGN
+490 
-495 YRDGGIEFSFSKE
+495 
-508 RKYYRLKYA
+508 
-517 LDVTK
+517 
-522 TKYGEGFR
+522 
-530 KSGQYRIRIMK
+530 
-541 GPLVEWI
+541 
-548 KSLLGDKKCFGKWL
+548 
-562 LNYDR
+562 
-567 NTVKTILDEIQHWDG
+567 
-582 CFTRSNFYSSSVKE
+582 
-596 NVDWMQILYVLTGTR
+596 
-611 AHLREYWN
+611 
-619 KNSNSAINYQLDIT
+619 
-633 DSLFSQ
+633 
-639 TANAKKEVFAYK
+639 
-651 GKVYCVSVPSEFI
+651 
-664 VVRRFGQVCITGNCP
+664 P

-689 KFIAAPKGKML
+689 KFIAAPRGKVL
-700 ISLDFSQIE
+700 VSLDFSQIE

-790 KSIDECY
+790 KSINECC

-807 KGLEIWQRKVKRQA
+807 KGLEKWQRKVKRQA
-821 AEDGYTE
+821 ADDGYTE
-828 TYLGRRRYLPSITS
+828 TYLGRRRYLPDITS
-842 ADWAKKSF
+842 ANWGKKSF

-866 ILKLAMGRIIKGLSE
+866 ILKLAMGRIIKGLPK

-897 EVPEDKVNESVE
+897 EVPEDKVNEAVN
-909 FVKSC
+909 FVKEC
-914 MEQQPFEDF
+914 MEQQPFEAF

>member
-1 MEYKLALNKE
+1 MLNYKLALSKE
-11 KIARYIE
+11 EIARYIE

-30 PLSQYRNDE
+30 PLPQYRNDE

-77 VDNWDWIKQNIL
+77 VDTWQWIKQNIL
-89 MNENLIVVIHNAAFE
+89 MNENLTLVIHNAAFE

-130 KTQTEFRKLADS
+130 KIKTEFRKLSDC

-157 SFKDVTQGVYFDMLD
+157 SFEDVTQGVYFDMLD
-172 SESFETIRYACA
+172 PESFETICYACA
-184 DSDYALQLYYL
+184 DSDYALQLYCL

-219 VYVGLMKYNGVHL
+219 VYVGLMKYNGVPL
-232 DLNLMHEKGL
+232 DLDLMHKKDV
-242 EAGLQIDQLKED
+242 EASLQIDQLKED

-266 NASTKAFKDY
+266 NASTKAFKNY

-304 SEWCEQNRPELVPIF
+304 SEWCEKNWPELVPIF

-328 NKLKSTYISGYL
+328 NKLKSTYIDGYL
-340 KFLNTDTKRIHPDLM
+340 KFLNTATNRIHPDLM

-364 ASRNANLQNCFD
+364 ASRNANLQN
-376 DKTEILTKR
+376 T
-385 GFVLFSEL
+385 
-393 RNDDEVAQW
+393 
-402 ENGEIEFVKPM
+402 
-413 EIISQNYEGE
+413 
-423 LIQITNQHINLCM
+423 
-436 TPEHRC
+436 
-442 LLKSRK
+442 
-448 SNKWTVVS
+448 
-456 AKDYLM
+456 
-462 DARQLHAGQYHFGK
+462 
-476 KKMNIHQIIILCAT
+476 
-490 QADGN
+490 
-495 YRDGGIEFSFSKE
+495 
-508 RKYYRLKYA
+508 
-517 LDVTK
+517 
-522 TKYGEGFR
+522 
-530 KSGQYRIRIMK
+530 
-541 GPLVEWI
+541 
-548 KSLLGDKKCFGKWL
+548 
-562 LNYDR
+562 
-567 NTVKTILDEIQHWDG
+567 
-582 CFTRSNFYSSSVKE
+582 
-596 NVDWMQILYVLTGTR
+596 
-611 AHLREYWN
+611 
-619 KNSNSAINYQLDIT
+619 
-633 DSLFSQ
+633 
-639 TANAKKEVFAYK
+639 
-651 GKVYCVSVPSEFI
+651 
-664 VVRRFGQVCITGNCP
+664 P

-700 ISLDFSQIE
+700 VSLDFSQIE
-709 LRVGAFYCRDEKMLE
+709 LRIGAFYCRDEKMLE

-745 SEAIDKGNSHYKER
+745 SEAINKGASHYKER

-807 KGLEIWQRKVKRQA
+807 KGLEKWQRKVKRQA
-821 AEDGYTE
+821 AEDGHAE

-842 ADWAKKSF
+842 ADWGKKSF

-881 RLWLKPLLQVH
+881 RLWIKPLLQVH

-897 EVPEDKVNESVE
+897 EVPENKVNEAVN
-909 FVKSC
+909 FVKKC
-914 MEQQPFEDF
+914 MEQQPFECF
-923 DVPIIAEAE
+923 DVPIIAEAAAGE
-932 VGKTFGTLHE
+932 TFGTLHE

>member
-1 MEYKLALNKE
+1 MLNYKLALNKE
-11 KIARYIE
+11 EIARYIE

-39 KSALDAH
+39 KSALYAH

-77 VDNWDWIKQNIL
+77 VNIWDWIQSNIL
-89 MNENLIVVIHNAAFE
+89 MNEKLTVIIHNAAFE

-118 VYDTLAAAQMTL
+118 IYDTLAAAQMTL
-130 KTQTEFRKLADS
+130 KTDTEFRKLADS

-157 SFKDVTQGVYFDMLD
+157 SFEDVTQGVYFDMLD

-219 VYVGLMKYNGVHL
+219 VYVGLMKYNGVPL
-232 DLNLMHEKGL
+232 DLDLMHKKGI
-242 EAGLQIDQLKED
+242 EASLQIDQLKED

-319 QMIAEYRKW
+319 QMITEYRKW
-328 NKLKSTYISGYL
+328 NKLKSTYIDGYL
-340 KFLNTDTKRIHPDLM
+340 KFLNTATKRIHPDLM

-364 ASRNANLQNCFD
+364 ASRNANLQN
-376 DKTEILTKR
+376 T
-385 GFVLFSEL
+385 
-393 RNDDEVAQW
+393 
-402 ENGEIEFVKPM
+402 
-413 EIISQNYEGE
+413 
-423 LIQITNQHINLCM
+423 
-436 TPEHRC
+436 
-442 LLKSRK
+442 
-448 SNKWTVVS
+448 
-456 AKDYLM
+456 
-462 DARQLHAGQYHFGK
+462 
-476 KKMNIHQIIILCAT
+476 
-490 QADGN
+490 
-495 YRDGGIEFSFSKE
+495 
-508 RKYYRLKYA
+508 
-517 LDVTK
+517 
-522 TKYGEGFR
+522 
-530 KSGQYRIRIMK
+530 
-541 GPLVEWI
+541 
-548 KSLLGDKKCFGKWL
+548 
-562 LNYDR
+562 
-567 NTVKTILDEIQHWDG
+567 
-582 CFTRSNFYSSSVKE
+582 
-596 NVDWMQILYVLTGTR
+596 
-611 AHLREYWN
+611 
-619 KNSNSAINYQLDIT
+619 
-633 DSLFSQ
+633 
-639 TANAKKEVFAYK
+639 
-651 GKVYCVSVPSEFI
+651 
-664 VVRRFGQVCITGNCP
+664 P

-689 KFIAAPKGKML
+689 KFIAAPKGKVL
-700 ISLDFSQIE
+700 VSLDFSQIE
-709 LRVGAFYCRDEKMLE
+709 LRVGAFYCRDGKMLE

-807 KGLEIWQRKVKRQA
+807 KGLESWQRKVKRQA
-821 AEDGYTE
+821 AEAGYAE

-842 ADWAKKSF
+842 ADWGKKSF

-866 ILKLAMGRIIKGLSE
+866 ILKLAMGRLIKGLSE
-881 RLWLKPLLQVH
+881 RLWLKPLLQIH

-897 EVPEDKVNESVE
+897 EVPEDKVNEAVN
-909 FVKSC
+909 FVKKC
-914 MEQQPFEDF
+914 MEQQPFEGF
-923 DVPIIAEAE
+923 DVPIIAEAAAGE
-932 VGKTFGTLHE
+932 TFGTLHE